1 MLLKLL
7 LRFWKRY
14 RPTEGWLSLFLLM
27 GALACLTAS
36 ISAVRWVPEV
46 GVVTFNGLLGLLLGV
61 VVARS
66 ALRPL
71 FAWLLLLA
79 YGLLLTTAYLGSLS
93 PPLFTLLQGEGAVYF
108 RQQWALLWDRI
119 AGWYIAVSGGG
130 SSRETILF
138 AFGLGLSIWL
148 LAAYSAWATY
158 RRQRPLAAVTL
169 MGLALALNGY
179 FGGEEAPVWLF
190 AIFIG
195 FSALLAAAMHFAL
208 LEQSWLAD
216 GIDYSREIR
225 LELLAAAGIAALFL
239 ATLALY
245 VPAVRLSALAQAF
258 QESET
263 VQQTEGAVERA
274 FAGVR
279 QPRQQVVAFAGQS
292 AGVLPRSFLLG
303 NAPSL
308 YETVVMTAT
317 ARPAAVSR
325 YWRALSYDIY
335 TGRGWALSQER
346 QERLDA
352 GAPIPQPAAEAQT
365 TVTQTVRWQLD
376 EPLLRH
382 TAGVPLR
389 FEDSVTVY
397 WRGQTDFVRVTGAGD
412 VYTATSRVSN
422 ATPEQLR
429 QVRPDEAP
437 PALLSRYTQLPT
449 GLPRRVHQ
457 LAQEVAAEQPTAYDQ
472 ARALQTFL
480 RQYPYSLD
488 VRRPPAGDDPV
499 DFFLFDLQTGYCDY
513 YASAMVVMART
524 LGLPARLVI
533 GYLAPPADAGGV
545 QTIYQI
551 DAHAWPEI
559 YFPGYGWIPFEPT
572 APFSPPAGEAPE
584 ERSPGVRELEPP
596 PAAPPIPQSEAARL
610 WPWVLLL
617 VAAAAA
623 LGIWLWRRH
632 YAPSSALAADPI
644 LLSYDRLLQSA
655 RRLGQPTPDTQTPT
669 EFQDVLL
676 TRLAAWER
684 RPWLARR
691 LRGLRAG
698 VRRLT
703 ALFIAR
709 QYSGRQLPP
718 ASARQAQEIWRNIAR
733 RLHLLAILKKFRR
746 DPD

>member
-1 MLLKLL
+1 MLLELL
-7 LRFWKRY
+7 IRFWERY
-14 RPTEGWLSLFLLM
+14 RPREGWLSLFLLM
-27 GALACLTAS
+27 GALGCLTFS

-46 GVVTFNGLLGLLLGV
+46 GVVTFTGFLGLLLGV

-71 FAWLLLLA
+71 SAWLLLLA

-93 PPLFTLLQGEGAVYF
+93 PPLFTLLQGEGAIYF
-108 RQQWALLWDRI
+108 RQQWALLWDRL

-130 SSRETILF
+130 SSRETLVF
-138 AFGLGLSIWL
+138 AFGLGLAIWL

-158 RRQRPLAAVTL
+158 RRQRPLAALTL
-169 MGLALALNGY
+169 MGLGLALNGY
-179 FGGEEAPVWLF
+179 FGGEEAPIWLF
-190 AIFIG
+190 AFFIG
-195 FSALLAAAMHFAL
+195 FSTLLAAAMHFAL
-208 LEQSWLAD
+208 LEQSWLAH

-225 LELLAAAGIAALFL
+225 LELLAAAGGAALLL
-239 ATLALY
+239 ATLALF

-258 QESET
+258 QESEP

-292 AGVLPRSFLLG
+292 AGILPRSFLLG

-308 YETVVMTAT
+308 YETVVMTTT
-317 ARPAAVSR
+317 ARPTAASR
-325 YWRALSYDIY
+325 YWRALSYDAY

-346 QERLDA
+346 QEQLDA

-365 TVTQTVRWQLD
+365 TVTQTVHWRLD

-397 WRGQTDFVRVTGAGD
+397 WRGQTDFVRVTGGGD

-422 ATPEQLR
+422 ATPAQLR
-429 QVRPDEAP
+429 QARPQEGPA
-437 PALLSRYTQLPT
+437 ALLSRYTQLPA
-449 GLPRRVHQ
+449 GLPRRVRQ

-472 ARALQTFL
+472 ARALQAFL

-499 DFFLFDLQTGYCDY
+499 DFFLFELQSGYCDY

-533 GYLAPPADAGGV
+533 GYLAPPADDAGV

-551 DAHAWPEI
+551 NAHAWPEI
-559 YFPGYGWIPFEPT
+559 YFAGYGWIPFEPT
-572 APFSPPAGEAPE
+572 AAFSPPAGEAPQ
-584 ERSPGVRELEPP
+584 ERSPGVRELEQA
-596 PAAPPIPQSEAARL
+596 PASPPIPRRESRL
-610 WPWVLLL
+610 LWLWALLL
-617 VAAAAA
+617 AGAAA
-623 LGIWLWRRH
+623 LGFWLWRRRT
-632 YAPSSALAADPI
+632 ASLSTLAADPI
-644 LLSYDRLLQSA
+644 LHNYDRLLRSA
-655 RRLGQPTPDTQTPT
+655 RRLGQPTPGSQTPA
-669 EFQDVLL
+669 EFQDALL
-676 TRLAAWER
+676 ARLAAWEQ
-684 RPWLARR
+684 RPWLSRR
-691 LRGLRAG
+691 LRGLRRN

-703 ALFIAR
+703 TLFIAR
-709 QYSGRQLPP
+709 QYSGRELPP
-718 ASARQAQEIWRNIAR
+718 AATRQAQELWRGMAR
-733 RLHLLAILKKFRR
+733 RLQLLAILKKFRR
-746 DPD
+746 DAD